1 MGQALKL
8 AVAMLAMGWGAPA
21 FSAQQA
27 QGIRPVDVEISKLDW
42 EWDRLVKARQYDAAI
57 AVMLKALQ
65 LAEGAD
71 GANAERVGHFHTR
84 LGSLYLSKGDRV
96 SAAAAY
102 RRAFAIF
109 DLKYGQRLPGWSCYI
124 PALLAQLS
132 RLEAQ
137 IPYYERAV
145 ACYEATPKPGSPSAI
160 DAVIELAHFYRYW
173 PERTQLVAKAGP
185 LIDRW
190 IPIAVRD
197 LGPDHHEVA
206 ELWRGRADAYQAMG
220 DKAGARAARLRALDI
235 LSRGPGPA
243 RGDKAKLKVE
253 QNVLVSLKGMY
264 RPDDIDETYVGYHA
278 RYVAVVEQIE
288 NPASGITASARA
300 HLASLR
306 EQFPNWRPAG
316 EAAPAPAPVRQA
328 VAPSPAKPS
337 DSVGLSQ
344 GRRLTPGDVILKA
357 PKGYE
362 HLKPAQLYSTSVDAL
377 GQPMWI
383 VARSKAEAIAIGNR
397 HYGFYSNFNGCMA
410 GCPDTIALDF
420 GWVAIIQA
428 FRPGDPNSRGD
439 TRKFG
444 VYVAYGAGSRQAA
457 IDGALAEY
465 RAKRGSDGPIMQSIR
480 VGLVSEL
487 DWPSIEAAFN
497 RTASSGSIP
506 NMEELNYKTFCD
518 WGDVR
523 ITSGP
528 LAGALGPNMN
538 PEPTTGDLDRDPKCK
553 TQYRPGEKLPLPVLV
568 AGKR

>member
-8 AVAMLAMGWGAPA
+8 AVAMLAMGWEAPA

-27 QGIRPVDVEISKLDW
+27 ESVRPVDIEINKLDW
-42 EWDRLVKARQYDAAI
+42 EWDRLTKAGQYDAAI

-84 LGSLYLSKGDRV
+84 LGSLYLRKGDKV
-96 SAAAAY
+96 SAEAAY

-145 ACYEATPKPGSPSAI
+145 ACYEATPKPGSASAI

-243 RGDKAKLKVE
+243 KGDKAKLKVE

-264 RPDDIDETYVGYHA
+264 RPDDIDETYVGYQA

-288 NPASGITASARA
+288 NPASGITASARE

-306 EQFPNWRPAG
+306 EQFPNWQPPD
-316 EAAPAPAPVRQA
+316 AAPAPQPVRQA
-328 VAPSPAKPS
+328 AVPSPASPAPAPAGAPKA
-337 DSVGLSQ
+337 
-344 GRRLTPGDVILKA
+344 RRLTTGPLSP

-362 HLKPAQLYSTSVDAL
+362 HLKPAQMYSASVDAL

-383 VARSKAEAIAIGNR
+383 VARSKTEAKQIGER
-397 HYGFYSNFNGCMA
+397 HYGFYSNFNGCMSY
-410 GCPDTIALDF
+410 CTDTIALDF

-428 FRPGDPNSRGD
+428 FRPGNPNSRGD

-465 RAKRGSDGPIMQSIR
+465 RQRSGVDGPIMQSLR

-487 DWPSIEAAFN
+487 DWPRIEAAFN
-497 RTASSGSIP
+497 RIAKVGSIP
-506 NMEELNYKTFCD
+506 NMDELNYKTVCD
-518 WGDVR
+518 WGEVR
-523 ITSGP
+523 EADGRI
-528 LAGALGPNMN
+528 GPNMD
-538 PEPTTGDLDRDPKCK
+538 PMPLKGDVAQDPKCK
-553 TQYRPGEKLPLPVLV
+553 IAYRPDEKLPPPVLV